1 MKIIKLGVI
10 GLGGRGVALAEY
22 VQQHGRHMYEVTA
35 VCDPYPNKVADALR
49 TLALPPEA
57 GFTDYHELL
66 QHPEVEAVMVET
78 GAQIMASISCDALR
92 AGKHVMCDV
101 PMIFTRQDAWDL
113 VVAVEQTGLVY
124 CMQEQQ
130 RFGNFVR
137 HWEKYVEQGEI
148 GEPLFIQ
155 GEYIHPIAGWY
166 LEDRETGW
174 YLQDHEIGAAAA
186 QEKDLVALV
195 NDPRFQ
201 RSWRNTYK
209 HPIKYISHEL
219 SPLLKIL
226 DDRVAQVSCFASDAR
241 MYGDAVE
248 MIDLQCALM
257 QTAKGRS
264 MRIVNSFTA
273 PRGGEYFHHWY
284 QIMGTDGV
292 LETARP
298 DWGIEGEIIRRR
310 NGSVERTNYGWERTD
325 DNPFGGNFAGGHGG
339 MEAFVFQQFYDTVV
353 HNHPNESNVYA
364 TVEATLPGIIAAES
378 AESGGNLMEV
388 PDVRPSAERE
398 SGSYPKE

>member
-1 MKIIKLGVI
+1 MKTIKLGVI
-10 GLGGRGVALAEY
+10 GLGGRGLGLAELLL
-22 VQQHGRHMYEVTA
+22 QSGRHMYEVTA

-66 QHPEVEAVMVET
+66 QSPAVEAVMVET
-78 GAQIMASISCDALR
+78 GAQVMASISCDALR

-101 PMIFTRQDAWDL
+101 PMIFTRQEAWDL

-124 CMQEQQ
+124 CMQEQV
-130 RFGNFVR
+130 RFANFVR
-137 HWEKYVEQGEI
+137 HWKQYVEQGEI
-148 GEPLFIQ
+148 GVPLFIQ
-155 GEYIHPIAGWY
+155 GEYIHPVAGWY
-166 LEDRETGW
+166 LEDRAT
-174 YLQDHEIGAAAA
+174 GAAAV
-186 QEKDLVALV
+186 QEEDLVVLV

-201 RSWRNTYK
+201 KTWRNTFK

-226 DDRVAQVSCFASDAR
+226 DDRVVQVSCCASDAR

-248 MIDLQCALM
+248 MIDLECALM
-257 QTAKGRS
+257 QTQKGRPI
-264 MRIVNSFTA
+264 RIVNSFTA
-273 PRGGEYFHHWY
+273 PRSGEYFHHWY

-298 DWGIEGEIIRRR
+298 DWGAEGEIIRRGD
-310 NGSVERTNYGWERTD
+310 GSVERTNYGWERTD
-325 DNPFGGNFAGGHGG
+325 DNPFGGFSGGHGG

-353 HNHPNESNVYA
+353 HHHPNESDVYA

-378 AESGGNLMEV
+378 AESGGILMKV
-388 PDVRPSAERE
+388 PNVRPNAERE
-398 SGSYPKE
+398 SGAYPKE